1 MYKILRTFPFF
12 VILISLISCGEFTT
26 KDEDVDTGT
35 ISKLQI
41 YMSDDNLLRFES
53 SVTAGNYTSCTV
65 EKGHWRGDG
74 KIRVRGYSSRLN
86 YKKSFSLK
94 IDDRLYILERGEYT
108 GGLYN
113 RIAMRAYQL
122 AGVSACDTESIALF
136 LNDEY
141 LGCYNLITYYSPD
154 TMAGELYKFNISA
167 RFDMGRNHPLVSY
180 CEKKFPD
187 DDDLSNLE
195 HIFAACT
202 TFSDDKWCAFVNTHV
217 DVEKT
222 AAYLAIHDFLTVTD
236 TTRTNFYIQYDGKY
250 RIIPWDNE
258 LCMIKDRSSYKLCYD
273 NQFINRIGIVPEI
286 RAAYNQIMEKLFTGG
301 GDTCILDALKEEAA
315 DMFDKL
321 IPAIEKDPLF
331 AMSRQ
336 QFMAEK
342 AYVLNYLDKD
352 TGRAVERD
360 KLILH

>member
-1 MYKILRTFPFF
+1 MHKVLKAFPFC
-12 VILISLISCGEFTT
+12 LIFFSLISCGEFTT

-35 ISKLQI
+35 ISKVQI
-41 YMSDDNLLRFES
+41 SMSDDNLHRFYN

-65 EKGHWRGDG
+65 EKGHWRGDAE
-74 KIRVRGYSSRLN
+74 IRVRGYSSRLN
-86 YKKSFSLK
+86 FKKSFSLVIEGK
-94 IDDRLYILERGEYT
+94 LYILERGEST

-113 RIAMRAYQL
+113 RIAMRTYQL
-122 AGVSACDTESIALF
+122 AGVSACDTESVALF

-154 TMAGELYKFNISA
+154 TMSGELYKFNISA
-167 RFDMGRNHPLVSY
+167 RFDMGRNHPLASY

-195 HIFAACT
+195 HLFAACT
-202 TFSDDKWCAFVNTHV
+202 TFSDEEWRSFVNSNV
-217 DVEKT
+217 DVDKT
-222 AAYLAIHDFLTVTD
+222 AAYLVIHDFLTVTD

-258 LCMIKDRSSYKLCYD
+258 LCMIKDRSSYKLCFD
-273 NQFINRIGIVPEI
+273 NQFINRLGKVPEVKV
-286 RAAYNQIMEKLFTGG
+286 AYNRIMGELFTDG
-301 GDTCILDALKEEAA
+301 GDTCILDTLKAEAA

-321 IPAIEKDPLF
+321 VPAIEKDPRF
-331 AMSRQ
+331 PMTRQ

-342 AYVLNYLDKD
+342 AYVMNYLDKT
-352 TGRAVERD
+352 TGRASERD